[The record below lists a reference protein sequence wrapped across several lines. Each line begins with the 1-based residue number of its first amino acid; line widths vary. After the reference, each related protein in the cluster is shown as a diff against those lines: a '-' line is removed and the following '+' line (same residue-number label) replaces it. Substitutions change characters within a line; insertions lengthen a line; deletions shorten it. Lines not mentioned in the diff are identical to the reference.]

1 MEYELRTELVGL
13 RVTPSEKL
21 RLIKAARNQ
30 KYRGSISNLLR
41 DLLAGTVND
50 KAAPYPGKSEKS
62 DFVSATN

>member
-1 MEYELRTELVGL
+1 MDYELRTELVGL

-21 RLIKAARNQ
+21 KLLRAARNQ

-50 KAAPYPGKSEKS
+50 KVAIPAKESG